1 MPTLPPLI
9 PYLGFGGN
17 CAEAMRFYVGAL
29 GAKIEMMMSGAESPM
44 AADIPKEFAHRIIH
58 ARLAL
63 PNGAMIFAGDAPAH
77 LPYEGIKGVSL
88 TLDYPTPAAAKQ
100 VFDALAEGGQV
111 TMPFGPT
118 FWAKGTGMVT
128 DRFGVAWITNGEVIP
143 M

>member
-9 PYLGFGGN
+9 PYLGFDGN
-17 CAEAMRFYVGAL
+17 CAEAMRFYVKAL
-29 GAKIEMMMSGAESPM
+29 GAKLEMMMSGAESPM
-44 AADIPKEFAHRIIH
+44 AADIPKQFAHRIIH

-77 LPYEGIKGVSL
+77 VPYEGIKGVSL

-118 FWAKGTGMVT
+118 FWARGTGMVT